1 MAEENRY
8 IAAKASRPCFETD
21 KHVAS
26 IELDPDSNAPLPS
39 VLLLITAIFRHNL
52 EEEVEGGGACGE
64 RR

>member
-21 KHVAS
+21 KHISS

-39 VLLLITAIFRHNL
+39 GTAPHHCDISTQP
-52 EEEVEGGGACGE
+52 
-64 RR
+64 